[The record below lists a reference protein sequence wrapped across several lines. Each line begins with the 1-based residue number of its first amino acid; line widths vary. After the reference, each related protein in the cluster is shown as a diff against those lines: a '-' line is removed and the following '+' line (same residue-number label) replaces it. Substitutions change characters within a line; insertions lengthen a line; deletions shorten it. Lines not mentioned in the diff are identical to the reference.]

1 MQRTIASLGYYAGWL
16 SVIVNISVF
25 FIKYWAGVSTSSV
38 AMVADAWHTLSDVL
52 TSAVVIVGFWIASK
66 PADREH
72 PFGHGRAEAIGAI
85 IIGTLLVVVG
95 VTFFRESVFRLQVH
109 EKVMF
114 SRLSIIIFSATIF
127 VKEALAQVS
136 IRIGRKIDSHSLV
149 ADGWHHRSDAITS
162 VLIVA
167 GAVAG
172 SSFWWM
178 DGVMGIAISAFI
190 LYMAYT
196 ILKRVASL
204 LLGEAPDRPF
214 RENISR
220 IVAEV
225 APQAT
230 HVHHLHVHRY
240 GDHTELTFHVML
252 PSDMRLKE
260 AHAVADSIERAIRRE
275 LHIAATVHVDPLDE
289 NEREG

>member
-16 SVIVNISVF
+16 SVIVNIAVF
-25 FIKYWAGVSTSSV
+25 FIKYWAGVSTSPV

-275 LHIAATVHVDPLDE
+275 LHIATTVHVDPLDE

>member
-16 SVIVNISVF
+16 SVIVNIAVF

-275 LHIAATVHVDPLDE
+275 LHIATTVHVDPLDE